1 MSGAHL
7 CFYSA
12 RCGYS
17 KSFLEEL
24 SRTPYA
30 REFRFVC
37 VDAGPGGVRPALPPY
52 VRAVPT
58 LMIAGEHEPR
68 VDAAVMNWLTERRL
82 RERAEA
88 TPSLMGGPGM
98 SGGGARPPMG
108 AVAAPAAASSSS
120 SSGSGGPPTGG
131 GPMTDMTGERG
142 GGGLAGFFGS
152 GDFAVGGDE
161 GFAFINDP
169 VGPSDK
175 AMVRMSGNMAGLND
189 YGTLSMSDSR
199 MAAGGVSGFVGGGA
213 AVSGGAASSMA
224 STGRVSEKERAMN
237 DAFEAFKASRDK
249 DVPGAPV
256 RR

>member
-17 KSFLEEL
+17 KAFLEEL

-68 VDAAVMNWLTERRL
+68 VDSAVMNWLTERRL
-82 RERAEA
+82 RERAEI
-88 TPSLMGGPGM
+88 TPSLMGGPM
-98 SGGGARPPMG
+98 MGGGARPPIGGGPSAMP
-108 AVAAPAAASSSS
+108 APAPAPATGGG
-120 SSGSGGPPTGG
+120 GSGPPVGG

-142 GGGLAGFFGS
+142 GGGLSGFFGA

-161 GFAFINDP
+161 GYAFIGDP
-169 VGPSDK
+169 TGPSDK
-175 AMVRMSGNMAGLND
+175 SMVRMAGNMAGLGD

-199 MAAGGVSGFVGGGA
+199 MAAGGIAGFIGGGA
-213 AVSGGAASSMA
+213 AGGAASMGSA
-224 STGRVSEKERAMN
+224 GRTSAKEQAMN
-237 DAFEAFKASRDK
+237 DAYEAFKASRDR
-249 DVPGAPV
+249 DVPGPPA